1 MYVVTVTF
9 RAVPDRAGDFLTA
22 MRENARAS
30 VEREPGCLRFDVC
43 TSPEDPAHV
52 FLYEIYTD
60 RAAFDAHLTAPHFLK
75 FDKLVADWTAERIVQ
90 TFELEAEG
98 VA

>member
-9 RAVPDRAGDFLTA
+9 LAVPDRAEDFLTA

-43 TSPEDPAHV
+43 TSPDDAARV

-60 RAAFDAHLTAPHFLK
+60 RAAFDAHLAAPHYLEFN
-75 FDKLVADWTAERIVQ
+75 DLVADWTAEKFVQ
-90 TFELEAEG
+90 TFELVAEG

>member
-9 RAVPDRAGDFLTA
+9 RAVPERAEDFLTA
-22 MRENARAS
+22 LRDNARAS
-30 VEREPGCLRFDVC
+30 VKREPGCLRFDVC

-52 FLYEIYTD
+52 FLYEIYID
-60 RAAFDAHLTAPHFLK
+60 RAAFDAHLTTPHFLE
-75 FDKLVADWTAERIVQ
+75 FNDLVADWTAEKVVQ
-90 TFELEAEG
+90 TFELAAEG

>member
-9 RAVPDRAGDFLTA
+9 RAVLDKAEDFLNA

-30 VEREPGCLRFDVC
+30 IEREPGCLRFDVC
-43 TSPEDPAHV
+43 TSPDDPSQV

-60 RAAFDAHLTAPHFLK
+60 RAAFDAHLAAPHYLEFNE
-75 FDKLVADWTAERIVQ
+75 LVADWTAEKIVQ
-90 TFELEAEG
+90 SFELAAED